1 MSALKSLV
9 PWMRTVIAVP
19 LCVIAFNTTHRV
31 GETLSPRAYDALQL
45 DSQRLILLC
54 YILLAGVVA
63 TFVVVAVSRH
73 RAGLHAASL
82 CAIGLAIDVR
92 AVLVD
97 FHDQPLW
104 FRTLVIAL
112 LPVQAFA
119 GLRLG
124 RMTWTLGTK

>member
-1 MSALKSLV
+1 MGALKSSV
-9 PWMRTVIAVP
+9 PWLRTAISVP
-19 LCVIAFNTTHRV
+19 LCVIAFNATHSL
-31 GETLSPRAYDALQL
+31 GQMLSPQAYDALQL

-73 RAGLHAASL
+73 RAGLHAAGL

-119 GLRLG
+119 GMRLG

>member
-1 MSALKSLV
+1 MGGHHLGLRLQERPQV
-9 PWMRTVIAVP
+9 
-19 LCVIAFNTTHRV
+19 HR
-31 GETLSPRAYDALQL
+31 RDL
-45 DSQRLILLC
+45 DLLC

-73 RAGLHAASL
+73 RAGLHAAGL

-119 GLRLG
+119 GMRLG